1 MWIYLCENQ
10 VFLPL
15 LLRRGIHPCNE
26 LATGN
31 DEHHARN
38 FVVGNEECRKL
49 APNPEAIQASIEVI
63 RLLLNTFDGI
73 RINKN
78 VACQIRDIISAGSI
92 LEEKDVD
99 TLIKIGYINADV
111 SPRSAIPELT

>member
-1 MWIYLCENQ
+1 MQ
-10 VFLPL
+10 
-15 LLRRGIHPCNE
+15 
-26 LATGN
+26 TGN

-49 APNPEAIQASIEVI
+49 APNTEAIQASIEVI

-78 VACQIRDIISAGSI
+78 VACQIRDIISAGSTR
-92 LEEKDVD
+92 EEKDVD
-99 TLIKIGYINADV
+99 TLIKTGYILQDL
-111 SPRSAIPELT
+111 RSLNSLGGKGDGHTLFDLFYDK